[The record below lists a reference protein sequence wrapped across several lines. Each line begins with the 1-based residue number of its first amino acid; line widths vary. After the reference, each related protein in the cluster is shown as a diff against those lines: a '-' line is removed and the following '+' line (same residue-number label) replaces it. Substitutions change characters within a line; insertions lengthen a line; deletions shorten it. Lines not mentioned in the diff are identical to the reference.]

1 MNVDITLLKENPINH
16 EIYGD
21 EDPNQFT
28 ELLEKIKASGYI
40 KPIVINRNYLIISG
54 HRRYKCAL
62 ALCREKIDVEVYK
75 GDDEKELEMLLN
87 ENAFRDKTTFQKMKE
102 AEFYRKI
109 TEKKAEERR
118 NFTGLQ
124 NLGQSP
130 EVANLPPLV
139 EMGKTRDIVAE
150 KIGMSPRSYDDARKV
165 MMKIDEEEDPEVK
178 SFLEGT
184 LNKSVNAAKKL
195 IDKPFDLMKE
205 VIGQV
210 KGDTKNACALLNEID
225 TVGVPTNANLPG
237 GKFQVL
243 YIDMATHFDKDF
255 SQLPLQDVGSLDSV
269 LFLWVTPTKLES
281 AFPLIRKWGYKYKTC
296 MLWDIMQNRD
306 VSDYGEI
313 LLISTKGKIKL
324 MTEAKE
330 GIPGPEKPRMVKNM
344 IMNTYSGD
352 KLEILPDGWQIW
364 SNEEIFDR
372 EHD

>member
-1 MNVDITLLKENPINH
+1 MNVDITLIKENPINH

-21 EDPNQFT
+21 EDPEQFT
-28 ELLEKIKASGYI
+28 ELLERIKASGYI
-40 KPIVINRNYLIISG
+40 KPLIINRNYLIISG

-62 ALCREKIDVEVYK
+62 ELGREIIDVEFYK

-87 ENAFRDKTTFQKMKE
+87 ENAFRDKTNFQKVRE
-102 AEFYRKI
+102 AEFYHKI
-109 TEKKAEERR
+109 EAKKAEERKL
-118 NFTGLQ
+118 FGLG
-124 NLGQSP
+124 LT
-130 EVANLPPLV
+130 ANLQQG
-139 EMGKTRDIVAE
+139 ETNEIVGE
-150 KIGMSPRSYDDARKV
+150 KIGMSARSYHDARKIV
-165 MMKIDEEEDPEVK
+165 ERIDEEEDPEVK

-195 IDKPFDLMKE
+195 IDIPSGTIKE
-205 VIGQV
+205 FIDQAN
-210 KGDTKNACALLNEID
+210 GDTKNACALLYEID
-225 TVGVPTNANLPG
+225 TAGLRTNANLPC

-243 YIDMATHFDKDF
+243 YIDIVTHFDKDF
-255 SQLPLQDVGSLDSV
+255 SQLPLQYVGSLDSV